1 MNMRVASEKSSK
13 RAAGKDAKE
22 METKEHLDELE
33 EQVKNLRES
42 LDSSK
47 SFNHRYNR
55 IMTFVLS
62 LNLFLQILILVF
74 RL

>member
-1 MNMRVASEKSSK
+1 
-13 RAAGKDAKE
+13 
-22 METKEHLDELE
+22 MEVKGRLDELE

-47 SFNHRYNR
+47 SFNLRYNQ

-62 LNLFLQILILVF
+62 LNLLLQILIFVF